1 MLGMLRALD
10 RRARGAVAGVLIVLA
25 LAGCGSPSAEISH
38 ALSAP
43 AHASRA
49 VTRLSHRLMR
59 SWCPEAVAQSGR
71 ELTPAQAHGCLQRAW
86 SDWLRELRRNGYD
99 PYAGRTIAVSI
110 RARLTSGARSGR
122 FLDELHQLARGH
134 HSEELMAGA
143 AQRERDRLRRCAQLV
158 GELLS

>member
-1 MLGMLRALD
+1 METLNRLCGRRRNQLISNADPIHRRKLPRTQRRARTGDARPLMLGMLRALGC
-10 RRARGAVAGVLIVLA
+10 RARGAVACVLIVLA
-25 LAGCGSPSAEISH
+25 LAGCGSPSAEVSH
-38 ALSAP
+38 ALSAA

-99 PYAGRTIAVSI
+99 PAQAGR
-110 RARLTSGARSGR
+110 LP
-122 FLDELHQLARGH
+122 
-134 HSEELMAGA
+134 
-143 AQRERDRLRRCAQLV
+143 
-158 GELLS
+158 